1 MSEVAITKLA
11 LAVACGAAVGF
22 AVGLVYFALLRRSVA
37 DYLSGTSVGRPM
49 LLTVLRV
56 VLAGA
61 AFWLLVQWT
70 AAAGI
75 AGLLGF
81 TLARVR
87 LRTTAGSN

>member
-1 MSEVAITKLA
+1 MSEIAITKLA
-11 LAVACGAAVGF
+11 LAVTCGAAVGF
-22 AVGLVYFALLRRSVA
+22 AVGLVYFALLRRSVT
-37 DYLSGTSVGRPM
+37 DYVRGTSVGRPM

-56 VLAGA
+56 AIAGA
-61 AFWLLVQWT
+61 AFWLLVQWS